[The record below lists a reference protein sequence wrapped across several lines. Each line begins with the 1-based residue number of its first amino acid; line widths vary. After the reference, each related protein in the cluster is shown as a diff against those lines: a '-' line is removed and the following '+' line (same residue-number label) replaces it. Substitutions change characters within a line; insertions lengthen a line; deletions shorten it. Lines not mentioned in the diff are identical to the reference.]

1 MTQVCTI
8 SVEDLNTGDLNT
20 GVWALDPRLDLAN
33 KSPSGFEWGFSG
45 SGPAQTALAILVS
58 HLIDPENHVAVLAA
72 LGISVLPP
80 EEERLGLQLHEYLAV
95 RYFQKFKSRVVA
107 RLPYEGWELT
117 GEEIERWLLAQA
129 PNQVSA

>member
-1 MTQVCTI
+1 M
-8 SVEDLNTGDLNT
+8 G
-20 GVWALDPRLDLAN
+20 
-33 KSPSGFEWGFSG
+33 
-45 SGPAQTALAILVS
+45 
-58 HLIDPENHVAVLAA
+58 LAA
-72 LGISVLPP
+72 RVAYRYREAKEFPSDKALN
-80 EEERLGLQLHEYLAV
+80 EYLAV